1 MLDFY
6 QYLEKLE
13 YIQINTKTDLDL
25 DKRRDLYRTTK
36 NRLRLATCEFNE
48 TFHQNIGKK
57 PRVPNMQCIPDAT
70 DTTGIPSFDIQF
82 FKKLRRFLK
91 IGKRLLMKWT
101 GKHRRH
107 GRVSVDEA
115 RTKIN
120 SS

>member
-13 YIQINTKTDLDL
+13 NIQINTKTDLDL
-25 DKRRDLYRTTK
+25 DKRRDIYRTTK
-36 NRLRLATCEFNE
+36 NRLRLAICEFNE
-48 TFHQNIGKK
+48 SFHQNYGKK
-57 PRVPNMQCIPDAT
+57 PRAPNMQCIPDAT

-82 FKKLRRFLK
+82 FKKLRRFLR
-91 IGKRLLMKWT
+91 IGKRMLMKWT
-101 GKHRRH
+101 RKHRKH
-107 GRVSVDEA
+107 ARVSVEA